1 MTAVMLAIF
10 NRFSDAE
17 SVRTEL
23 VRDGFPTDRVKLT
36 ASREKGRA
44 GLQPLDSSHGQ
55 FVQYFGT
62 LFDQEGERVFVEEL
76 AKRVASG
83 SVATIA
89 VHPRGNIETSRATEI
104 LEKQGALQ
112 VVPHNL
118 ENQAFE
124 SAASSEASPWLD
136 YLLPE
141 PVGDAGRFY
150 LRLLPEGEDQEQLST
165 DTTRPIC

>member
-1 MTAVMLAIF
+1 MSAVMVAIF

-23 VRDGFPTDRVKLT
+23 VKEGFPTDRVELT

-44 GLQPLDSSHGQ
+44 GLQPADSSQGK

-89 VHPRGNIETSRATEI
+89 VHPRGDIETSRATQI

-112 VVPHNL
+112 VVPHDL

-124 SAASSEASPWLD
+124 SAASSETSPWLD
-136 YLLPE
+136 HLLPQH
-141 PVGDAGRFY
+141 VGDAGRFY
-150 LRLLPEGEDQEQLST
+150 LRSLPDSGDGKK
-165 DTTRPIC
+165 